1 MTTIPNL
8 LVLIPAAKYMYNILK
23 LAPDRNTSYYQ
34 IVSKMEVTWALPIGY
49 DL

>member
-8 LVLIPAAKYMYNILK
+8 LVLIPVAKNMYSILR

-34 IVSKMEVTWALPIGY
+34 IVSKMAVTWALPA
-49 DL
+49 